1 MIKTAIKFIL
11 LTILPVG
18 IAFFI
23 GTEYQTEA
31 RTEKEFQEYKRWT
44 IDWKCVVF
52 NVIMQT
58 NFEQCQKETTEKFK
72 NY

>member
-1 MIKTAIKFIL
+1 MIKTVIKFIL

-18 IAFFI
+18 IAFLI

-31 RTEKEFQEYKRWT
+31 RIEKEFQEYKRWV
-44 IDWKCVVF
+44 INWKCVVV
-52 NVIMQT
+52 NVIMKT
-58 NFEQCQKETTEKFK
+58 NFEQCQKETTEKLK

>member
-1 MIKTAIKFIL
+1 MIKTVIKFIL
-11 LTILPVG
+11 LTILPIG
-18 IAFFI
+18 IAFLI

-31 RTEKEFQEYKRWT
+31 RIEKEFQEYKRWT

-52 NVIMQT
+52 NVIMKT
-58 NFEQCQKETTEKFK
+58 NFEQCQKETTEKLK